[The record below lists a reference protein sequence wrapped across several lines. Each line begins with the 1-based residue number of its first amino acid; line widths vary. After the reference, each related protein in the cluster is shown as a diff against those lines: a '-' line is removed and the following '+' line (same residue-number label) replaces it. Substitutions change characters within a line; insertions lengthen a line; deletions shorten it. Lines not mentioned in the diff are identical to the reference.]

1 MRIDR
6 VLAEGE
12 AVSALRRM
20 GFDVREA
27 DGRPGLYE
35 VSHPQI
41 GGMRV
46 FTIEQLCCFGEGA
59 TVIETHLRTVAAST
73 GGGQPMYGGGSGG
86 M

>member
-12 AVSALRRM
+12 AVNALRRM
-20 GFDVREA
+20 GFAVQEA
-27 DGRPGLYE
+27 AGRPGLYE
-35 VSHPQI
+35 VSHQQI

-46 FTIEQLCCFGEGA
+46 FTIEQLCAFAEGA
-59 TVIETHLRTVAAST
+59 TVIETHLRGMAQAA

>member
-12 AVSALRRM
+12 AVNALRQM

-35 VSHPQI
+35 VSHPGI

-46 FTIEQLCCFGEGA
+46 FTIEQLCCFAEGA
-59 TVIETHLRTVAAST
+59 AVIETHMRALAAST
-73 GGGQPMYGGGSGG
+73 GGQQPMYGGGSGG